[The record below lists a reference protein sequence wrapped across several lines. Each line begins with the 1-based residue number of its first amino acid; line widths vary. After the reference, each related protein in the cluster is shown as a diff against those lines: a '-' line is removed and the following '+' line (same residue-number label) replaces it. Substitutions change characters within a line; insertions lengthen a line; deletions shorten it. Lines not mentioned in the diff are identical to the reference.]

1 MKKTILFA
9 LSFMVLLLLSLGCKK
24 NDNNAQQ
31 VSAQENPAAKSLEL
45 RQGYYLGSL
54 ISYERVDGRN
64 IFNGDM
70 VIPDEQIT
78 TKLPEVTTEGHGP
91 AGAYKWPN
99 HKVSYRF
106 ASGFTTAQT
115 NTILT
120 AMADWTAKSG
130 IIFEAV
136 TSGYYLTIQ
145 PGSANNCTVGY
156 VSGATMN
163 LSNPEAKGIVVHEL
177 GHAIGLH
184 HEQLRADRDAYIA
197 VKWDNIT
204 TAAQSGYNKLT
215 GMNYG
220 GTTFDISSIM
230 LYGSYNG
237 YGAIN
242 SSLPTTTRLDGSTW
256 IDNSWSGTKS
266 PSTKDAGW
274 VKAIYGI

>member
-1 MKKTILFA
+1 MKNTKLLTLTF
-9 LSFMVLLLLSLGCKK
+9 LGLLLLSQSCKK
-24 NDNNAQQ
+24 TGEESITATQ
-31 VSAQENPAAKSLEL
+31 QENPAGKNGEFK
-45 RQGYYLGSL
+45 QGYYLGSL
-54 ISYERVDGRN
+54 ISYERIDGKN

-78 TKLPEVTTEGHGP
+78 LTPPIVTTEGHGP

-99 HKVSYRF
+99 HKVSYQF
-106 ASGFTTAQT
+106 ASGFTTAQK

-145 PGSANNCTVGY
+145 PGGSNNCTVGY

-184 HEQLRADRDAYIA
+184 HEQLRADRDSYIS
-197 VKWDNIT
+197 VKWDNIY
-204 TAAQSGYNKLT
+204 ASSQSGYNKLT

-266 PSTKDAGW
+266 PSAKDASW
-274 VKAIYGI
+274 VKSIYGI

>member
-1 MKKTILFA
+1 MKNTKLSMLLLAGSLLLAQACKKT
-9 LSFMVLLLLSLGCKK
+9 SNDEVNVSVEKK
-24 NDNNAQQ
+24 T
-31 VSAQENPAAKSLEL
+31 SEI

-54 ISYERVDGRN
+54 ISYELIDGKN

-106 ASGFTTAQT
+106 AAGFTTAQT

-145 PGSANNCTVGY
+145 PGSVNNCTVGY

-184 HEQLRADRDAYIA
+184 HEQLRADRDSYIL
-197 VKWDNIT
+197 VKWDNIS
-204 TAAQSGYNKLT
+204 ASAQSGYNKLT

-220 GTTFDISSIM
+220 GTAFDISSIM

-266 PSTKDAGW
+266 PSTKDASW
-274 VKAIYGI
+274 VKTIYGI

>member
-1 MKKTILFA
+1 MKNTKLFMLFLTGSLLLAQACKKTSNDA
-9 LSFMVLLLLSLGCKK
+9 LNVSEEKK
-24 NDNNAQQ
+24 T
-31 VSAQENPAAKSLEL
+31 VEL

-54 ISYERVDGRN
+54 ISYERINGKN

-78 TKLPEVTTEGHGP
+78 TRLPEVTTEGHGP

-106 ASGFTTAQT
+106 AAGFTTSQT

-145 PGSANNCTVGY
+145 PGSVNNCTVGY

-197 VKWDNIT
+197 VKWDNIS
-204 TAAQSGYNKLT
+204 ASAQSGYNKLT

-266 PSTKDAGW
+266 PSTKDASW
-274 VKAIYGI
+274 VKTIYGI